1 MTKDFIRFN
10 DRLAVRKSEIAS
22 ISIPDD
28 SPTEVYVLLKG
39 NFQFKLNHKTEQ
51 IAQQVFNQTMNQ
63 LDPQI

>member
-1 MTKDFIRFN
+1 MTNDFIRFN

-28 SPTEVYVLLKG
+28 SPTEVWVLLKG
-39 NFQFKLNHKTEQ
+39 NYQFKLNHKDEYS
-51 IAQQVFNQTMNQ
+51 AQQVFNQTMNQ

>member
-28 SPTEVYVLLKG
+28 SPKTVRILLKG
-39 NFQFKLNHKTEQ
+39 NAQHWLNHESEQ
-51 IAQQVFNQTMNQ
+51 IAQKVFFDTMNQ